1 VKGLRRYVRGWHT
14 ILFLGAIMTPW
25 CADGLIE
32 LRPLWVTDAATFTE
46 AGATVADIND
56 DGVCEVVVAG
66 REEIIAVG
74 VGGKILW
81 RTKGHVRFM
90 TVPTVLPRPGQP
102 ALIYAAD
109 AGGFMMCVDGAGKI
123 VWDVNLNGPATW
135 SVAALATLDGAP
147 VVVQCDETGAIWTF
161 DAITGKT
168 VGTGKV
174 SGKPSSPAIGD
185 IDKDG
190 QPEVVV
196 VTDLGNVSAVDH
208 TGAVLWETNISGTS
222 QTWGTSAPV
231 LFGAST
237 GQIRIAAGSNDSQA
251 ACLDAGGNI
260 LWRHAVRGPVAATV
274 SVGDFDQNGRAD
286 IFLITQLGVLYRFD
300 EDGAMMWEMDMQGRS
315 LAAGSIVDLD
325 NDGAVEYVFCTQDGH
340 LQALN
345 QAGTFVVDYQFN
357 HRTINVTPAFGEI
370 DPESAGLEMAITGGE
385 AGLIYVFATAAP
397 LNAAG
402 PWSAYRAN
410 AEKNGAWFG
419 LTQPTSARMT
429 PANLASDQLYANE
442 PVRFDIV
449 VPKPGTAPLK
459 AAAQCVRPDESR
471 QSAVSRVVGG
481 KGVLEL
487 AVNAS
492 LPGYYSFTWTLHGA
506 DNNTLLEGRK
516 TVFVQPFANDRALTE
531 TTLEM
536 LDQTAKE
543 IALTRPRSASAL
555 RHEMETIA
563 EMFGTVKTAQDA
575 AAAGPQE
582 ETRALDE
589 TAALNERARHARAA
603 AHAITKDRGMGE
615 RASLLAFEMGLWDS
629 RRVDQQTPQAAVVT
643 PVAIKRRLTRGERES
658 LSLGLFNMLDAPLQ
672 ARVFVEP
679 NVQGPKVTLLRSVE
693 VATSQGD
700 RSWDPLPE
708 LDESGVLT
716 IPPLATAE
724 VFVSIDT
731 AGLDEGDHNV
741 TLKVQALTG
750 TGVFDGPKSP
760 QNAPPE
766 ETVVQVALTILP
778 FEMAPPGAVRLC
790 AWARYDKGAVAD
802 LLAHGNNV
810 FIAPN
815 GVPRYDAAGALAG
828 VDFADLDAHIE
839 LLRGND
845 VIVLL
850 NGLPNIPG
858 DLGSPEYERKF
869 GPFVNATVAHM
880 AEKGFDTDHF
890 AFYPID
896 EPGGYG
902 WAHINSMVAFGKML
916 RAANPNAM
924 LYVDGGG
931 ELTMF
936 EAMAPYVDIWCPA
949 NSMLAESSKTMD
961 VVRRSGK
968 MLWSYDCAYGYS
980 RPVGPNIKNTNITA
994 QFLAAPLFTF
1004 RHGATGLGYWSYNI
1018 GDSLWARTQF
1028 EYPLVY
1034 PGRTKPV
1041 TSRRWEAV
1049 REGLEDFRI
1058 LTALR
1063 ERLED
1068 GKLDAGVR
1076 ERIRTLI
1083 EVRLPALI
1091 DKTFEEARLG
1101 LARYVFD
1108 ASMNETI
1115 YNAFRNEMLDCAQAA
1130 EAAGQ

>member
-1 VKGLRRYVRGWHT
+1 MKGRRRYVHGWHT
-14 ILFLGAIMTPW
+14 IILLGATMTPW
-25 CADGLIE
+25 CADALIE
-32 LRPLWVTDAATFTE
+32 LRPLWVTEAATFTE
-46 AGATVADIND
+46 AGPTVADIND
-56 DGVCEVVVAG
+56 DGVCEVITAG

-74 VGGKILW
+74 AGGKILW

-109 AGGFMMCVDGAGKI
+109 VGGFMMCVDGTGKI
-123 VWDVNLNGPATW
+123 VWDVKLNGPATW
-135 SVAALATLDGAP
+135 SVAALATLEGAP
-147 VVVQCDETGAIWTF
+147 VVVQGDETGTIWTF
-161 DAITGKT
+161 DAITGKA

-174 SGKPSSPAIGD
+174 GGKPSSPAVGD

-190 QPEVVV
+190 RPEVVV

-208 TGAVLWETNISGTS
+208 TGATLWETNIGGTS

-231 LFGAST
+231 IFNAST
-237 GQIRIAAGSNDSQA
+237 GQIRIAAGSNDSQV
-251 ACLDAGGNI
+251 ACLDARGNI
-260 LWRHAVRGPVAATV
+260 LWRHAVRGPVAATL
-274 SVGDFDQNGRAD
+274 SVGDFDKNGRAD
-286 IFLITQLGVLYRFD
+286 IFLITQVGMVYRFD
-300 EDGAMMWEMDMQGRS
+300 EDGAMMWEMDMQGRT
-315 LAAGSIVDLD
+315 LAAGSIIDLD
-325 NDGAVEYVFCTQDGH
+325 NDGAFEYVFSTQDGH
-340 LQALN
+340 LQALD
-345 QAGTFVVDYQFN
+345 QAGAFVLDYQFK

-370 DPESAGLEMAITGGE
+370 DPQSPGLEMAITGGE

-397 LNAAG
+397 LNAAS
-402 PWSAYRAN
+402 PWNAYRGN

-419 LTQPTSARMT
+419 LTQSKSVRMT
-429 PANLASDQLYANE
+429 PANLSSDELYANE

-449 VPKPGTAPLK
+449 VPEPGTAPLK
-459 AAAQCVRPDESR
+459 AAAKCVRPDESR

-487 AVNAS
+487 PVNAS
-492 LPGYYSFTWTLHGA
+492 LPGYYSFNWTLLDA
-506 DNNTLLEGRK
+506 ENKTLLEGSK
-516 TVFVQPFANDRALTE
+516 TVSIQPFANDRALTE
-531 TTLEM
+531 TTLET

-543 IALTRPRSASAL
+543 IASALPRSSAAL
-555 RHEMETIA
+555 RNEKEAITELFA
-563 EMFGTVKTAQDA
+563 KVKTAQEA
-575 AAAGPQE
+575 AASGPQE
-582 ETRALDE
+582 EARALDK

-603 AHAITKDRGMGE
+603 AQAITQARSLGE
-615 RASLLAFEMGLWDS
+615 GASLVAFEMGLWDS
-629 RRVDQQTPQAAVVT
+629 RRVDAQTPQGACN
-643 PVAIKRRLTRGERES
+643 PVAIKRRLTRGEQES
-658 LSLGLFNMLDAPLQ
+658 LSLGLFNILDAPLQ
-672 ARVFVEP
+672 ARVLVEP
-679 NVQGPKVTLLRSVE
+679 NAQGPKVTLLRSVE
-693 VATSQGD
+693 VPTSQGD

-731 AGLDEGDHNV
+731 AGLNAGDHNV
-741 TLKVQALTG
+741 SVKVQAITG
-750 TGVFDGPKSP
+750 AGVFDGPKSP
-760 QNAPPE
+760 QNVAPG
-766 ETVVQVALTILP
+766 ETVIEVALKILP

-790 AWARYDKGAVAD
+790 AWARYDKGAIGD

-810 FIAPN
+810 FMAPN
-815 GVPRYDAAGALAG
+815 GVPQYDAAGGLTD
-828 VDFADLDAHIE
+828 VDFTDLDARIE

-845 VIVLL
+845 VVVLL

-858 DLGSPEYERKF
+858 DLGSSEYERKF
-869 GPFVNATVAHM
+869 GPFVKATVAHM
-880 AEKGFDTDHF
+880 AEKSFDTDHF

-902 WAHINSMVAFGKML
+902 WAHINLMVAFGKML
-916 RAANPNAM
+916 RAANPKAM

-931 ELTMF
+931 ELAMF
-936 EAMAPYVDIWCPA
+936 EAMAPYIDIWCPA
-949 NSMLAESSKTMD
+949 NSMLAESSQTMD
-961 VVRRSGK
+961 VVRHSGK
-968 MLWSYDCAYGYS
+968 RLWSYDCGYGYS
-980 RPVGPNIKNTNITA
+980 RPVGPNIKNTNIPA
-994 QFLAAPLFTF
+994 QFLAAPLYTF
-1004 RHGATGLGYWSYNI
+1004 RHGATGLGYWCYNL

-1049 REGLEDFRI
+1049 REGVEDFRI

-1063 ERLED
+1063 ERLQD
-1068 GKLDAGVR
+1068 GKLDAAVR
-1076 ERIRTLI
+1076 ERIRTLL

-1091 DKTFEEARLG
+1091 DKSFEEARLG

-1115 YNAFRNEMLDCAQAA
+1115 YNAFRNEMLDCA
-1130 EAAGQ
+1130 EAAGK

>member
-1 VKGLRRYVRGWHT
+1 MKGRRRYLNGWHMVV
-14 ILFLGAIMTPW
+14 LVGAIMTPW

-32 LRPLWVTDAATFTE
+32 LRPLWVVDVGTFTE
-46 AGATVADIND
+46 AGATVADING
-56 DGVCEVVVAG
+56 DGVCEVVTAG

-81 RTKGHVRFM
+81 RVKGHVRFM
-90 TVPTVLPRPGQP
+90 TVPTVLARPGQP

-109 AGGFMMCVDGAGKI
+109 MGGFLMCVDGAGKV
-123 VWDVNLNGPATW
+123 VWDVKLDGPATW
-135 SVAALATLDGAP
+135 SVAALAALDGAS
-147 VVVQCDETGAIWTF
+147 VVVQCDETGTIWAF
-161 DAITGKT
+161 DAITGQA

-174 SGKPSSPAIGD
+174 SGKPSSPAVGD
-185 IDKDG
+185 MDKDG
-190 QPEVVV
+190 QPELVV

-208 TGAVLWETNISGTS
+208 TGAVLWETNIGGTS

-231 LFGAST
+231 MFGASA
-237 GQIRIAAGSNDSQA
+237 GQVRIAAGSNDSEA
-251 ACLDAGGNI
+251 VCLDAGGNI

-274 SVGDFDQNGRAD
+274 SVGDFDQDGRAD

-300 EDGAMMWEMDMQGRS
+300 EDGAMIWEMDMQGRS
-315 LAAGSIVDLD
+315 LAAGSVVDLD
-325 NDGAVEYVFCTQDGH
+325 NDGAFEYVFSTQDGH
-340 LQALN
+340 LQALD
-345 QAGTFVVDYQFN
+345 QAGAFVVDYQFN

-385 AGLIYVFATAAP
+385 AGLVYAFATAAP
-397 LNAAG
+397 LNAAS
-402 PWSAYRAN
+402 PWNAYRAN

-419 LTQPTSARMT
+419 LSQSTSVRMT
-429 PANLASDQLYANE
+429 PVNLASDQLYANE

-449 VPKPGTAPLK
+449 VPEPGAAPLK
-459 AAAQCVRPDESR
+459 AAAHCVRPDESR

-481 KGVLEL
+481 TGVLEL
-487 AVNAS
+487 PVTAS
-492 LPGYYSFTWTLHGA
+492 LPGYYSFDWTLCGA
-506 DNNTLLEGRK
+506 DNKTLAEGRK
-516 TVFVQPFANDRALTE
+516 TVFIQPFANDRALTA
-531 TTLEM
+531 TTLET
-536 LDQTAKE
+536 LEKTAKE
-543 IALTRPRSASAL
+543 IALARPRSATAL
-555 RHEMETIA
+555 RHEKETVA
-563 EMFGTVKTAQDA
+563 ELFGKVKTAQDA
-575 AAAGPQE
+575 AAAGPQQE
-582 ETRALDE
+582 AQALDE
-589 TAALNERARHARAA
+589 TAALNDRARHARAA
-603 AHAITKDRGMGE
+603 AHAITNARGLGE
-615 RASLLAFEMGLWDS
+615 RASLLVFEMGLWDS
-629 RRVDQQTPQAAVVT
+629 RRVDQQTPQAAVAT
-643 PVAIKRRLTRGERES
+643 PVAIKRRVAMGERES
-658 LSLGLFNMLDAPLQ
+658 VSLGLFNMLDAALQ
-672 ARVFVEP
+672 ARVVVEP
-679 NVQGPKVTLLRSVE
+679 NAEGPRVTLLRSVE

-731 AGLDEGDHNV
+731 AGLDAGDHTV
-741 TLKVQALTG
+741 TLNVQALTG
-750 TGVFDGPKSP
+750 AGVFDGPKSP
-760 QNAPPE
+760 QNAPPD
-766 ETVVQVALTILP
+766 ETVVEVALTILP
-778 FEMAPPGAVRLC
+778 FEMAPPGVVRLC
-790 AWARYDKGAVAD
+790 AWARYDTGAIAD
-802 LLAHGNNV
+802 LLDHGNNV
-810 FIAPN
+810 FVLPN
-815 GVPRYDAAGALAG
+815 GVPRYDAAGALDG
-828 VDFADLDAHIE
+828 VDFAALDAQID

-845 VIVLL
+845 VVVLL

-869 GPFVNATVAHM
+869 GPFVKATVAHM

-896 EPGGYG
+896 EPGGHG
-902 WAHINSMVAFGKML
+902 WVQINSMVAFGKML
-916 RAANPNAM
+916 CAADPKAM

-931 ELTMF
+931 ELAMF
-936 EAMAPYVDIWCPA
+936 EAMAPYIGIWCPA
-949 NSMLAESSKTMD
+949 NSMLAESSETMG

-968 MLWSYDCAYGYS
+968 MLWSYDCGYGYS
-980 RPVGPNIKNTNITA
+980 RPVGPNIKNINIAA
-994 QFLAAPLFTF
+994 QFLAAPLYTF
-1004 RHGATGLGYWSYNI
+1004 RHGATGLGYWCYNI
-1018 GDSLWARTQF
+1018 GDNPWARTQF
-1028 EYPLVY
+1028 EYALVY

-1068 GKLDAGVR
+1068 GQLDAAVR

-1091 DKTFEEARLG
+1091 DKSVEEARLG

-1115 YNAFRNEMLDCAQAA
+1115 YNAFRNEMLDCA
-1130 EAAGQ
+1130 EAAGK